1 MKTLDHERMYDD
13 SGAGLRTCPDAY
25 VKSTSP
31 MEKQATDI
39 TRKTSGDRLI
49 QMRTHHGTLC
59 PGERLNDVKKDG
71 ARKAIEEHTTRPAS
85 KLIPRDCSLQ
95 PQC

>member
-25 VKSTSP
+25 VKSMSP
-31 MEKQATDI
+31 AEKQATDI

-59 PGERLNDVKKDG
+59 PGERLNDVKKDDAQK
-71 ARKAIEEHTTRPAS
+71 ARKKPTT
-85 KLIPRDCSLQ
+85 
-95 PQC
+95 